1 MSAVPD
7 PQIVEQVW
15 MALDD
20 GVAEDFAALR
30 EVVQG
35 SDQDLRAA
43 LAAVRRYQ
51 RRLAAEVREP
61 AARATGPDGLL
72 PPGTVLGDYRIE
84 GVHRSGAMGVVYRAR
99 QLSLGRLA
107 ALKVLPQH
115 LRARDPRFVER
126 FRREAT
132 AAAGI
137 HHPHIA
143 EVYGFVDTGDTLAFA
158 MRFVP
163 GPSLHEALQA
173 LANAHV
179 APVRPTTLAHV
190 RRCVQLVRALADAL
204 AVIHAAGLV
213 HRDVKPGNVLL
224 EGGNSEPLSGSPVL
238 VDFGLVRPVGESDL
252 TNTNTLL
259 GTLAY
264 ASHESTLGQ
273 AVDARADVFS
283 LGATLHDLLTI
294 TAPST
299 RAPATAG
306 LPEAR
311 SINPTIDT
319 GLAAIVAMALQPDR
333 ALRYEHGGAF
343 RDELDC
349 WLRGEPI
356 RALPASA
363 FGRFLLWRRRNP
375 LQALRVAG
383 LVLLLA
389 LLLAGAML
397 LLASVFDLHRIATQA
412 RAAEVRGDLRT
423 AAAAFSALRRS
434 DLAGWLPWLAHPRS
448 RAAEYCTVEGALRP
462 IAAALADAATAAATG
477 NGDAEVAA
485 VEAAGEHACRALFRG
500 EGTSVRDAVYAHLLL
515 AAGPASPIPHRVAAF
530 DAWTNLLIVQEQL
543 PALTAVPTAALH
555 DLALATLADPAA
567 AAAPELAAAARS
579 MLACLRTCPAFR
591 SLVELLASTR
601 TLATAEELRTL
612 ANYQFAWCSTV
623 DRRALLDLDPAV
635 IETWAA
641 SLERWA
647 DAGIHLTETAGQLL
661 WWQEG
666 RSAAG
671 RPVALRVPA
680 AMQAA
685 MHALCQQPD
694 LTWRRPHIEPQRYD
708 AGIWTA
714 PYGQEQ
720 IAALLFPDEVATTWR
735 IVPMTGSFRVLRGD
749 GATPPYALL
758 EGTLLAARVESCRL
772 RNGDGDQDPP
782 YVRLDRPGYSRLV
795 LRSRVPGR
803 VLGLTVRCSI
813 YPGARTPLRQRAGG
827 LYRLSIHAVV
837 AGRPVGPPLLAVEST
852 ASISLHKESAPGGSI
867 VSLPMP
873 RLTDAPE
880 VEIVFEYLRGNT
892 TLRVRDVTLEWQ
904 TF

>member
-51 RRLAAEVREP
+51 RRLATERTGSAAP
-61 AARATGPDGLL
+61 ATAPDGML

-84 GVHRSGAMGVVYRAR
+84 GVHGAGAMGVVYRAR

-126 FRREAT
+126 FRREAA

-143 EVYGFVDTGDTLAFA
+143 EVYGFVDTGDTLAYA

-163 GPSLHEALQA
+163 GPSLHEVLQA

-224 EGGNSEPLSGSPVL
+224 EGGGSEPLSGSPVL
-238 VDFGLVRPVGESDL
+238 VDFGLVRPAGESDL
-252 TNTNTLL
+252 TNTNTVL

-273 AVDARADVFS
+273 TVDARADVFS
-283 LGATLHDLLTI
+283 LGATLHDLLTT

-311 SINPTIDT
+311 SINPTIDA

-349 WLRGEPI
+349 WLRGDPI

-363 FGRFLLWRRRNP
+363 FGRFQLWRRRNP

-397 LLASVFDLHRIATQA
+397 LLVSVFDLQRTATQA
-412 RAAEVRGDLRT
+412 RAAEARGDLRT

-434 DLAGWLPWLAHPRS
+434 DLAGWLPWLAGPRS
-448 RAAEYCTVEGALRP
+448 RAAEYCTAEGALQP
-462 IAAALADAATAAATG
+462 IAAALAEAAAAAAAG
-477 NGDAEVAA
+477 NGNAEVAA
-485 VEAAGEHACRALFRG
+485 VEDAGEHACRALFCG
-500 EGTSVRDAVYAHLLL
+500 EQASVRDAVYAHLLR
-515 AAGPASPIPHRVAAF
+515 AAGPASPIPHRIAAF
-530 DAWTNLLIVQEQL
+530 DAWTNLLLAQEQL
-543 PALTAVPTAALH
+543 PAPTAVPTAALH
-555 DLALATLADPAA
+555 DLARATLADPAA
-567 AAAPELAAAARS
+567 AAVPELAAAACS
-579 MLACLRTCPAFR
+579 TLACLRTCAAFR
-591 SLVELLASTR
+591 SLVELLASAR
-601 TLATAEELRTL
+601 TLATAEQLRAL
-612 ANYQFAWCSTV
+612 ANYQFAWCATA
-623 DRRALLDLDPAV
+623 DRSALLDLDPEV
-635 IETWAA
+635 LETWAA
-641 SLERWA
+641 SLEPWA
-647 DAGIHLTETAGQLL
+647 NAGIEFLQTAGQLL
-661 WWQEG
+661 WWQES
-666 RSAAG
+666 RSATA

-680 AMQAA
+680 TMQAA

-694 LTWRRPHIEPQRYD
+694 PTWRRTHVEPQRYD
-708 AGIWTA
+708 ACIWMR

-720 IAALLFPDEVATTWR
+720 IAARLFPDEVATTWR
-735 IVPMTGSFRVLRGD
+735 AAPMTGSFRVLRGD
-749 GATPPYALL
+749 GATRPQAHL
-758 EGTLLAARVESCRL
+758 EGTLLAAGVESCRL
-772 RNGDGDQDPP
+772 RNGDGDNDPP
-782 YVRLDRPGYSRLV
+782 YVRFDRPGYSRLV

-803 VLGLTVRCSI
+803 VYCLTVRCSV
-813 YPGARTPLRQRAGG
+813 YPGTRTPLRLRGTG
-827 LYRLSIHAVV
+827 HYRLRVHAVV
-837 AGRPVGPPLLAVEST
+837 AGRPVSPPLLTVEST
-852 ASISLHKESAPGGSI
+852 ASIDPAGGPHPGDM
-867 VSLPMP
+867 VSLPTP
-873 RLTDAPE
+873 HLTDVPE
-880 VEIVFEYLRGNT
+880 VEIVFEYVRGNT
-892 TLRVRDVTLEWQ
+892 TLRVRGVTLEWQ
-904 TF
+904 VH